1 MAQSAS
7 NRLKEAAARKAVEY
21 VEGGMVVG
29 LGTGSTAEF
38 AIRAL
43 GERVSEGLRI
53 VAVPTSVASAKLGEE
68 LGIDIRSLEEHP
80 EVDLTIDGADE
91 VDGDLNLVK
100 GLGGA
105 LLREK
110 IIAGA
115 SRREI
120 IVVDPTKVVDRL
132 GTRSPLPVE
141 VVPFGWSLARN
152 RLLELDTRPELR
164 RTPAGDGPYETDNG
178 NYILDCHFERGILDA
193 VETERR
199 INDIPAVVENGL
211 FVGLTDIVVVGRED
225 GSCQLLERPAPR

>member
-1 MAQSAS
+1 MAENAS
-7 NRLKEAAARKAVEY
+7 DRLKEVAASKAVEY
-21 VEGGMVVG
+21 VEEGMVVG

-43 GERVSEGLRI
+43 GERVSDGLRI
-53 VAVPTSVASAKLGEE
+53 VAVPTSVASAKLGKE
-68 LGIDIRSLEEHP
+68 LGIDISSLEEHP

-110 IIAGA
+110 IVAGA

-120 IVVDPTKVVDRL
+120 IIVDPTKVVDRL

-141 VVPFGWSLARN
+141 VIPFGWSLARH
-152 RLLELDTRPELR
+152 RLLDLGTRPDLR
-164 RTPAGDGPYETDNG
+164 RTPAGPCETDNG
-178 NYILDCHFERGILDA
+178 NYILDCHFERGIADA
-193 VETERR
+193 VEMERL

-225 GSCQLLERPAPR
+225 GSCQVIERERGTS

>member
-1 MAQSAS
+1 VAENAS
-7 NRLKEAAARKAVEY
+7 DRLKEMAASKAVEY
-21 VEGGMVVG
+21 VEEGMVVG

-43 GERVSEGLRI
+43 GVRVSDGLRI
-53 VAVPTSVASAKLGEE
+53 VAVPTSVASAKLGKK
-68 LGIDIRSLEEHP
+68 LGIDISSLEEHP

-110 IIAGA
+110 IVAGA

-120 IVVDPTKVVDRL
+120 IIVDPTKVVDRL

-141 VVPFGWSLARN
+141 VIPFGWSLARH
-152 RLLELDTRPELR
+152 RLLDLGTRPDLR
-164 RTPAGDGPYETDNG
+164 RTPAGPCETDNG
-178 NYILDCHFERGILDA
+178 NYILDCHFERGIADA
-193 VETERR
+193 VEMERL

-225 GSCQLLERPAPR
+225 GSCQVIERERGTS

>member
-1 MAQSAS
+1 MAQSAPD
-7 NRLKEAAARKAVEY
+7 RLKEVAARKAVEY
-21 VEGGMVVG
+21 VEEGMVVG

-43 GERVSEGLRI
+43 GERVSGGLRI
-53 VAVPTSVASAKLGEE
+53 VAVPTSVASARLGEE
-68 LGIDIRSLEEHP
+68 IGLDIRSLEQRP
-80 EVDLTIDGADE
+80 EIDLTIDGADE
-91 VDGDLNLVK
+91 VDGDLNLIK

-110 IIAGA
+110 IVAGA

-120 IVVDPTKVVDRL
+120 IIVDPSKIVDRL

-141 VVPFGWSLARN
+141 VIPFGWSLAQR
-152 RLLELDTRPELR
+152 RLRDLEARPELR
-164 RTPAGDGPYETDNG
+164 RTGSGPYETDNG
-178 NYILDCHFERGILDA
+178 NYILDCHFERGIRDA

-225 GSCQLLERPAPR
+225 GSCLVMERPSAR

>member
-1 MAQSAS
+1 
-7 NRLKEAAARKAVEY
+7 
-21 VEGGMVVG
+21 
-29 LGTGSTAEF
+29 
-38 AIRAL
+38 
-43 GERVSEGLRI
+43 
-53 VAVPTSVASAKLGEE
+53 VPTSVASAKLGKE
-68 LGIDIRSLEEHP
+68 LGIDISSLEEHP

-110 IIAGA
+110 IVAGA

-141 VVPFGWSLARN
+141 VIPFGWSLARH
-152 RLLELDTRPELR
+152 RLLDLGTRPDLR
-164 RTPAGDGPYETDNG
+164 RTPAGPYETDNG
-178 NYILDCHFERGILDA
+178 NYILDCHFERGIADA
-193 VETERR
+193 VEMERL

-211 FVGLTDIVVVGRED
+211 FVGLTDIVVVGRFD
-225 GSCQLLERPAPR
+225 GSCQVIERERGTS

>member
-1 MAQSAS
+1 MAENAS
-7 NRLKEAAARKAVEY
+7 DRLKEMAASKAVEY
-21 VEGGMVVG
+21 VEEGMVVG

-43 GERVSEGLRI
+43 GVRVSDGLRI
-53 VAVPTSVASAKLGEE
+53 VAVPTSVASAKLGKK
-68 LGIDIRSLEEHP
+68 LGIDISSLEEHP

-110 IIAGA
+110 IVAGA

-120 IVVDPTKVVDRL
+120 IIVDPTKVVDRL

-141 VVPFGWSLARN
+141 VIPFGWSLARH
-152 RLLELDTRPELR
+152 RLLDLGTRPDLR
-164 RTPAGDGPYETDNG
+164 RTPAGPCETDNG
-178 NYILDCHFERGILDA
+178 NYILDCHFERGIADA
-193 VETERR
+193 VEMERL

-225 GSCQLLERPAPR
+225 GSCQVIERERGTS

>member
-1 MAQSAS
+1 MAAS
-7 NRLKEAAARKAVEY
+7 KAVEY
-21 VEGGMVVG
+21 VEEGMVVG

-43 GERVSEGLRI
+43 GVRVSDGLRI
-53 VAVPTSVASAKLGEE
+53 VAVPTSVASAKLGKK
-68 LGIDIRSLEEHP
+68 LGIDISSLEEHP

-110 IIAGA
+110 IVAGA

-120 IVVDPTKVVDRL
+120 IIVDPTKVVDRL

-141 VVPFGWSLARN
+141 VIPFGWSLARH
-152 RLLELDTRPELR
+152 RLLDLGTRPDLR
-164 RTPAGDGPYETDNG
+164 RTPAGPCETDNG
-178 NYILDCHFERGILDA
+178 NYILDCHFERGIADA
-193 VETERR
+193 VEMERL

-225 GSCQLLERPAPR
+225 GSCQVIERERGTS

>member
-1 MAQSAS
+1 MAENAS
-7 NRLKEAAARKAVEY
+7 DRLKEMAASKAVEY
-21 VEGGMVVG
+21 VEEGMVVG

-43 GERVSEGLRI
+43 GERVSDGLRI
-53 VAVPTSVASAKLGEE
+53 VAVPTSVASAKLGKE
-68 LGIDIRSLEEHP
+68 LGIDISSLEEYP

-110 IIAGA
+110 IVAGA

-132 GTRSPLPVE
+132 GSRSPLPVE
-141 VVPFGWSLARN
+141 VIPFGWSLARH
-152 RLLELDTRPELR
+152 RLLDLGTRPDLR
-164 RTPAGDGPYETDNG
+164 RTPAGPYETDNG
-178 NYILDCHFERGILDA
+178 NYILDCHFERGIADA
-193 VETERR
+193 VEMERL

-211 FVGLTDIVVVGRED
+211 FVGLTDIVVVGRFD
-225 GSCQLLERPAPR
+225 GSCQVIERERGTS

>member
-1 MAQSAS
+1 MAENAS
-7 NRLKEAAARKAVEY
+7 DRLKEAAASKAVEY
-21 VEGGMVVG
+21 VEEGMVVG

-43 GERVSEGLRI
+43 GERVSDGLRI
-53 VAVPTSVASAKLGEE
+53 VAVPTSVASAKLGKE
-68 LGIDIRSLEEHP
+68 LGIDISSLEEHP

-91 VDGDLNLVK
+91 VDGNLNLVK

-110 IIAGA
+110 IVAGA

-141 VVPFGWSLARN
+141 VIPFGWSLARH
-152 RLLELDTRPELR
+152 RLLDLGTRPDLR
-164 RTPAGDGPYETDNG
+164 RTPAGPCETDNG
-178 NYILDCHFERGILDA
+178 NYILDCHFERGIADA
-193 VETERR
+193 VEMERL

-225 GSCQLLERPAPR
+225 GSCQVIERERGTS